1 MNNPI
6 VKEMMNNPETMRNM
20 MNMMGN
26 QGQGGPS
33 AEGMQEM
40 MKDPSIKNMMKN
52 PEAISSMLN
61 MVKSNP
67 ALKETLSKQIG
78 IEPDQLDK
86 GLGLLKSI
94 LGAYTSVRNFF
105 ANKVVQLSLLLLVIY
120 IFFRYFG

>member
-1 MNNPI
+1 
-6 VKEMMNNPETMRNM
+6 MMNNPETMRNM

-105 ANKVVQLSLLLLVIY
+105 ANKVVQLSLLLLLIY